1 MTDGLPGQ
9 TAAVRANE
17 VLLDLF
23 GRLPDLVRSAV
34 DGLSPDDLARA
45 PGPGAN
51 TVGWLVWHLT
61 RVQDDH
67 VAEVA
72 GRPQVWQEDDWG
84 PRFGLPSGAMDTG
97 YGHSPSQVASLR
109 PESADVL
116 VAYYQ
121 AVAARTA
128 AFLETLSDDDLDRVV
143 DEAWDPPVTL
153 GVRLVSVAD
162 DDLEHVGQAAYV
174 RGLLERGD

>member
-1 MTDGLPGQ
+1 
-9 TAAVRANE
+9 VRANE

-72 GRPQVWQEDDWG
+72 GRPQVWQEDDWAK
-84 PRFGLPSGAMDTG
+84 RFGLPAGATDTG
-97 YGHSPSQVASLR
+97 YGHSAEQVAALR
-109 PESADVL
+109 PESAEAL
-116 VAYYQ
+116 VAYYD
-121 AVAARTA
+121 AVAERTTD
-128 AFLETLSDDDLDRVV
+128 FLSTLSDADLDRVV
-143 DEAWDPPVTL
+143 DEHWDPPVTL

-162 DDLEHVGQAAYV
+162 DDLEHVGQAAYA
-174 RGLLERGD
+174 RGLVERENS